1 MTAHRETYAED
12 GSLID
17 VDDAVHDARRYAY
30 ETEIRRGDEL
40 APPFSE
46 QRETAHASNSNHKRS
61 FGPRISNAG
70 RSPRPPLK
78 SQSPSS
84 LLKADSAISL
94 ITTSPI
100 RVSKRRLRKTSS
112 RAKRSNSKDVVAQ
125 AADILRRA
133 SDAGFGLVVDLE
145 YSHGD
150 ALAAVAKDYADADYV
165 ILNQVKPGANV
176 ASVLFQEQEGS
187 YLAGALATLVAK
199 DTSIKG
205 MSGKPVIGVIGGT
218 KSVGIDK
225 FIVGYIE
232 GARAIDPNVEV
243 KVAYSNNFGD
253 PAIGLQMAKAMF
265 DSGANVVYQVAGG
278 TGLGVIQAAKEA
290 GKFAVG
296 VDTDQDGVAP
306 GAVLTSMI
314 KRTDVAVETVMKDYA
329 EHKFPGRQDGRRWA
343 SRRMASVS
351 PR

>member
-1 MTAHRETYAED
+1 MRRIRIISALSALALASGTVAATAAEKPVA
-12 GSLID
+12 LIIAQGGLGD
-17 VDDAVHDARRYAY
+17 QSYNDLAY
-30 ETEIRRGDEL
+30 SGFR
-40 APPFSE
+40 
-46 QRETAHASNSNHKRS
+46 TALVENKLE
-61 FGPRISNAG
+61 G
-70 RSPRPPLK
+70 
-78 SQSPSS
+78 
-84 LLKADSAISL
+84 
-94 ITTSPI
+94 
-100 RVSKRRLRKTSS
+100 KTVE
-112 RAKRSNSKDVVAQ
+112 SKDVVAQ

-133 SDAGFGLVVDLE
+133 SDADFGLIVDLE

-165 ILNQVKPGANV
+165 ILNQVKPGANI

-265 DSGANVVYQVAGG
+265 DGGANVVYQVAGG

-329 EHKFPGRQDGRRWA
+329 EHKFPGGKTVTLGLAQDG
-343 SRRMASVS
+343 VGLS
-351 PR
+351 PMKYTKDKIPAAILAKVDELKKKILSGDVKVWNAVDQGYPDFFK

>member
-1 MTAHRETYAED
+1 MLRIRMISALSALALGLAILPAGAAEKPVA
-12 GSLID
+12 LIIAQGGLGD
-17 VDDAVHDARRYAY
+17 QSYNDLAYSGFKKALAQDKLEGKAV
-30 ETEIRRGDEL
+30 E
-40 APPFSE
+40 
-46 QRETAHASNSNHKRS
+46 
-61 FGPRISNAG
+61 
-70 RSPRPPLK
+70 
-78 SQSPSS
+78 
-84 LLKADSAISL
+84 
-94 ITTSPI
+94 
-100 RVSKRRLRKTSS
+100 
-112 RAKRSNSKDVVAQ
+112 SKDVVAQ

-150 ALAAVAKDYADADYV
+150 PLAAVAKDYPDTDYV

-176 ASVLFQEQEGS
+176 ASILFQEQEGS

-199 DTSIKG
+199 DASIKG

-232 GARAIDPNVEV
+232 GARAVDPNVEV

-253 PAIGLQMAKAMF
+253 PALGLQMAKAMF
-265 DSGANVVYQVAGG
+265 DGGANVVYQVAGG
-278 TGLGVIQAAKEA
+278 TGLGVIQAAKDA
-290 GKFAVG
+290 GKFAIG

-329 EHKFPGRQDGRRWA
+329 GHAFPGGKTVTLGLAQNG
-343 SRRMASVS
+343 VGLS
-351 PR
+351 PMSHTKDKIPAATLAKVDDLKTKILSGEIKVWNAVDQGYPPFFK